1 MQSCH
6 LACHDQSRRSDTK
19 KGLKRRIGGSEE
31 GGAKDYS
38 HVVKPAGSSRLR
50 LAIFSLLDTLT
61 GRLSSYASWAQDG
74 QGNRHRR
81 RRAKRGSPKKSG
93 GPRFSRMA
101 SPLLRGAARV
111 HIGASSR
118 IAEDISEK
126 THYGTS
132 VDE

>member
-6 LACHDQSRRSDTK
+6 LACHDQSRRSATK

-61 GRLSSYASWAQDG
+61 GESATFLHVARG
-74 QGNRHRR
+74 RTRITVIT
-81 RRAKRGSPKKSG
+81 AKRLH
-93 GPRFSRMA
+93 
-101 SPLLRGAARV
+101 PLAPLRGSLISFSLLGVRGDRV
-111 HIGASSR
+111 GTLSVETLRVGGVSKWTIGTR
-118 IAEDISEK
+118 
-126 THYGTS
+126 
-132 VDE
+132 

>member
-6 LACHDQSRRSDTK
+6 LACHDQSRRSATK

-61 GRLSSYASWAQDG
+61 GESATFLHVARGRA
-74 QGNRHRR
+74 RITVIM
-81 RRAKRGSPKKSG
+81 AKRL
-93 GPRFSRMA
+93 R
-101 SPLLRGAARV
+101 PLAPLRGSLISSSLLGVAVIALARRLPETLRV
-111 HIGASSR
+111 DGVSKGAIRSR
-118 IAEDISEK
+118 
-126 THYGTS
+126 
-132 VDE
+132 